1 MAQHEYEIKKELKRL
16 SSVRGQGT
24 ELISLYIP
32 PDSQISDAVGKLKEE
47 YGQAGNI
54 KSKSTRLNVQAAID
68 KIIQYLRLYKRP
80 PKNGLA
86 IFSGNISSIQ
96 ANPRVEMFSI
106 EPLAPIGI
114 NMYRCDSTFVLEPL
128 ETMLESKEIYILLVM
143 DGKDATIG
151 LLKGTYF
158 EFVTRVHSFA
168 HAKVRK
174 GGQSAARYERMIEE
188 SIDYYFKS
196 VGNALSE
203 LYLKYGKKVSG
214 LIIGGPGPIK
224 ESFVKAKTMNYQI
237 KVLGIFDTGYTDEH
251 MGVNELLS
259 KSKELL
265 AQQAVTKERQVMER
279 FLQEVA
285 NSGLAVFGY
294 LNVKAAL
301 DLDNVAR
308 LIISEDAELSEI
320 VYECN
325 NCKQKITAIEE
336 GNARKQRHEC
346 GGNLAIISEK
356 DVIEP
361 LIETAD
367 SKNIEISFI
376 SAESQYGKELI
387 LGFHGIAA
395 MLRYKR

>member
-68 KIIQYLRLYKRP
+68 KIIQYLRLYKKP

-106 EPLAPIGI
+106 EPLAPINI

-151 LLKGTYF
+151 MLKGTYF

-203 LYLKYGKKVSG
+203 LYLKYGRKVSG

-224 ESFVKAKTMNYQI
+224 ESFIKAKTMNYQI
-237 KVLGIFDTGYTDEH
+237 KVLGVFDTGYTDEH

-285 NSGLAVFGY
+285 NNGLAVFGY

-308 LIISEDAELSEI
+308 LIISEDAELSEV

-325 NCKQKITAIEE
+325 NCKQKITSIEE
-336 GNARKQRHEC
+336 GNSRKQRHEC
-346 GGNLAIISEK
+346 AGNLTIISEK

-361 LIETAD
+361 LIEAAD